1 MKRTLIVCLASL
13 CPLVASSADLLG
25 TYRRAVANDAEFA
38 AAQAERLAGEE
49 RVVQA
54 RAGLLPDVALTG
66 SAARNVA
73 EPAGGPSDS
82 FSSHAWRVQLVQ
94 PLFRMQNV
102 IAAQQG
108 VLQTDLA
115 GVRFGQ
121 ARQDLI
127 LRVAQ
132 GYFGVLNALDALEAV
147 TQLRAAAAEQL
158 EIANT
163 SFEVGTVTITDVHE
177 AQSRYDL
184 AQAQVIAAEASLD
197 VARDTLARIVGGEPG
212 ELARLRPGVR
222 FAAPEPADAAS
233 WAGVASDSSL
243 EVQVQLL
250 QQEIAGREVERARA
264 GHLPTLDLVASHGN
278 STRQTTSLSPRTE
291 TSSIGVQLN
300 MPLYAGGR
308 ISSVSRETAALKVR
322 ADADLESA
330 RRGAALAAR
339 EAYLGVS
346 SGLARIRA
354 LEAAEVSSLSAL
366 EANRLGYEVGVRIN
380 IDVLNSLTQ
389 LAETRQE
396 LARARYDTLL
406 AQLRLKAASGA
417 LDETDLESINALLA
431 R

>member
-13 CPLVASSADLLG
+13 LPLSAAATDLLG
-25 TYRRAVANDAEFA
+25 VYQRALANDAQFL
-38 AAQAERLAGEE
+38 AAQAELQAGQE
-49 RVVQA
+49 RVVQG
-54 RAGLLPDVALTG
+54 RAGLLPEVALT
-66 SAARNVA
+66 ANTTRNSTDA
-73 EPAGGPSDS
+73 SGLPSDTYNS
-82 FSSHAWRVQLVQ
+82 NAWRVQLTQ
-94 PLFRMQNV
+94 PLFRMQNF
-102 IAAQQG
+102 IAAKQG
-108 VLQTDLA
+108 ALQTDLA
-115 GVRFGQ
+115 GVRFGL
-121 ARQDLI
+121 ARQELV

-132 GYFGVLNALDALEAV
+132 GYFDVLNALDSLDAV
-147 TQLRAAAAEQL
+147 TQLRTAAEEQL
-158 EIANT
+158 EIAKT

-184 AQAQVIAAEASLD
+184 AQAQVIAAEAALD
-197 VARDTLARIVGGEPG
+197 VARDTLARIVGGDPG
-212 ELARLRPGVR
+212 ALARLRAGVA
-222 FAAPEPADAAS
+222 FAAPEPADAGN
-233 WAGVASDSSL
+233 WAGVASESSL
-243 EVQVQLL
+243 DVQAQLL
-250 QQEIAGREVERARA
+250 LQEIAAREVDRARA
-264 GHLPTLDLVASHGN
+264 GHLPTLDLVASHGVAR
-278 STRQTTSLSPRTE
+278 RQNGSLGPRTE
-291 TSSIGVQLN
+291 SSTIGLQFN

-308 ISSVSRETAALKVR
+308 ISSVSRETAALRMR

-330 RRGAALAAR
+330 RRGSALAAR

-406 AQLRLKAASGA
+406 AQLRLKAATGT
-417 LDETDLESINALLA
+417 LDETDLETVNALLE